1 MSYIRDQLQA
11 DSRFRMSM
19 AEFEQLLAANE
30 VSLEG
35 MQRIALVVSRETR
48 VCESLCTDTHTQMG
62 VRS

>member
-30 VSLEG
+30 VSVEG
-35 MQRIALVVSRETR
+35 MQRIVLVSVARNACMC
-48 VCESLCTDTHTQMG
+48 VVVL
-62 VRS
+62 